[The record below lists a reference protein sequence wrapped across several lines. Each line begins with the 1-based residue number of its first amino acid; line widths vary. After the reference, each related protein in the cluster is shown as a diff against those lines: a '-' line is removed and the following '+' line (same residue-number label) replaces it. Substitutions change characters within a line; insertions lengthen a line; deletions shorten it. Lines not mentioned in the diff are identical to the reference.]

1 MQTLLSSYTP
11 GQIAFISF
19 LHAHRSE
26 LTVWDTCT
34 VSRRDLVDLISRH
47 ASAYVAVPA
56 WIAATKTR
64 RAGRGNYFIPEIA
77 ADITT
82 LTVNANHRGRKAGS
96 PNKKGRASAPAPV
109 TPPAPQLA
117 ASL

>member
-64 RAGRGNYFIPEIA
+64 RAGRGNYFIPELCV
-77 ADITT
+77 DPST
-82 LTVNANHRGRKAGS
+82 LPVNTNHRGRKPGS
-96 PNKKGRASAPAPV
+96 RNRKGRPAP
-109 TPPAPQLA
+109 TAPSTTGTEVGA
-117 ASL
+117 